1 MTENKKDIKTSNK
14 KGKDEEKDLNESSD
28 SQNENNINNYYN
40 NNAETISKILIEKI
54 ISLTVTKVHSK
65 ETFGRIGDHCF
76 NYIKKSIEPILKAKF
91 IPYEIRHNE
100 TEKIFFDVP
109 KANLHNT
116 WLELEEPKTP
126 IYDRS
131 SVDQIKY
138 SEFTPIEFE
147 VIKSSNLSNNDLIA
161 VDKDSEEKKVSLFN
175 QNNDNLNNNNN
186 EKDEIQ
192 NKNINENQS
201 KIISEIEKKEENEKK
216 NEKKNI
222 EKPRNNKGEGPWIDL
237 PSYDLPEELY
247 FNEYIIKDNS
257 PEINELRKEMEY
269 ENKKKEE
276 QKRIEEEAKRR
287 ELNLLN
293 QQNKKLKNFD
303 GNKLTFDSN
312 GNIIKLKPKNTIES
326 NLGNEFYWSKP
337 AMKDIRTFRHLIT
350 KAPRNSFSNMKNK
363 KLVDFA
369 EGIVNQI
376 KSSKKINSSI
386 KLDDIDDDE
395 EEINITNNK
404 NENGRR
410 GSSIVHKKTIK
421 KMREETEII
430 RNPNMDIFK
439 NKNKNNKKDDVMI
452 IPAGQNFDK
461 IIPEVGVT
469 IITGDKKRRKEGGLN
484 FSEKFKK
491 PSMEEFSKL
500 AFDTENLNSK
510 RFFTGNFST
519 EKILS
524 SDSNNQQINDS
535 ITNNKNNN
543 YIGYSQQFN
552 VDNPLIQKAYSL
564 NKNSNEQNS
573 FLSNQTSFNKSQL
586 INEIQLSKNIGNL
599 PNLRSVFTENEEVT
613 YMSFNERKKMKSLRP
628 TGANLYQRRIKSN
641 IFNTLSQDYEITT
654 EKGFDKFNTK
664 ILKNRNWGTND
675 DNFGTVNNEF
685 IRPHKGNYIRELGY
699 RIVNTKLPRD
709 RRFVYSNN
717 FNTPKRNNFELN
729 ENINK
734 SKDTEKEK
742 EKEKENI
749 E

>member
-1 MTENKKDIKTSNK
+1 MTENKKDIKNTTSNK

-116 WLELEEPKTP
+116 WLELQEPKTP

-161 VDKDSEEKKVSLFN
+161 VDKDSDEKKVSLFN
-175 QNNDNLNNNNN
+175 QNNDNLNNK

-192 NKNINENQS
+192 NKKISEN
-201 KIISEIEKKEENEKK
+201 KIISEEKKEENEKK

-303 GNKLTFDSN
+303 SNKLTFDSN
-312 GNIIKLKPKNTIES
+312 GNIIKLKPKNNIES

-376 KSSKKINSSI
+376 NSSKKINSSF
-386 KLDDIDDDE
+386 KLDNIDDDE
-395 EEINITNNK
+395 EESNISSNK

-510 RFFTGNFST
+510 RYFTGNFST

-564 NKNSNEQNS
+564 NKNANEQNS

-599 PNLRSVFTENEEVT
+599 PNLRSVFTENDEVN

-628 TGANLYQRRIKSN
+628 TGAYLYQRRIKSN

-664 ILKNRNWGTND
+664 ILKNRNWGSNN

-685 IRPHKGNYIRELGY
+685 IKPHKGNYIRELGY

-709 RRFVYSNN
+709 RKFVMTSQNLPSKKVV
-717 FNTPKRNNFELN
+717 FAGLN
-729 ENINK
+729 DSVDKN
-734 SKDTEKEK
+734 
-742 EKEKENI
+742 KEKEN
-749 E
+749 ELVK